1 MNRTENPTEIGILE
15 MMVKNP
21 YNKNIPLEQFCTVIK
36 HFYGFEREEVKA
48 ALNILD
54 SFQLVEFIYTPEG
67 DIDTVFEV
75 TEAGFV
81 TADILFLD

>member
-15 MMVKNP
+15 LMVKNP
-21 YNKNIPLEQFCTVIK
+21 YNKNIPLEKFCTVIN
-36 HFYGFEREEVKA
+36 HFYGFEREEVEA
-48 ALNILD
+48 ALKALD
-54 SFQLVEFIYTPEG
+54 SLRLVEFIYTPEG
-67 DIDTVFEV
+67 DIDTVVEV